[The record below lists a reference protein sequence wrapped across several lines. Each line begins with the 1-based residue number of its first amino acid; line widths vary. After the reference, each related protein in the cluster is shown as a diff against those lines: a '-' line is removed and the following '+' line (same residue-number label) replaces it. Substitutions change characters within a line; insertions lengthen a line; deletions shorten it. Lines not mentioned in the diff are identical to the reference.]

1 MSELSQAGPARSERG
16 ERRLVERVLGHW
28 TKVATRQR
36 LPRLNEIDP
45 WMVGDDWANCVVIA
59 VQSPVELSYF
69 TAVGKNLAVALC
81 TRDTLTGLLLSH
93 LPPVLSAR
101 RCLIVEGEATLRG
114 VPILYRAALLPLSD
128 DGVAIDHVLGAANH
142 RTLLADEPT
151 TTRVVRKR
159 WI

>member
-28 TKVATRQR
+28 TKVATKQC

-45 WMVGDDWANCVVIA
+45 WMIGDDWANCVVIA

-69 TAVGKNLAVALC
+69 AAAGRNLAIALC
-81 TRDTLTGLLLSH
+81 SKDTLAGLLLSH

-114 VPILYRAALLPLSD
+114 VPILYRGALLPLSH
-128 DGVAIDHVLGAANH
+128 DGIVIDHVLGAANH
-142 RTLLADEPT
+142 RTTLADEPMAA
-151 TTRVVRKR
+151 RVIGKR
-159 WI
+159 WV